1 MDTVDRMWTTKA
13 RMLGGAGHSALEGG
27 EVSGDAVDMEV
38 NKGLTAFGAEEE
50 GAVGGIVVEEVFGED
65 GGAEGVAEEVEAGF
79 EVGVSVGVVGAEA
92 HSGEVG
98 LGGGVEGGGE
108 GIGPGA
114 STGGVGAPAAG
125 GEPAVASAGGVA
137 VDGDEEDVVFAQL
150 AAPLVHAA
158 AALGQGDV
166 RFLRH
171 QERGVQAPGLE
182 GRDDAAGKET
192 VLGVFQETAV
202 GASLAR
208 SVDAVAV
215 VDEDLHS

>member
-1 MDTVDRMWTTKA
+1 
-13 RMLGGAGHSALEGG
+13 
-27 EVSGDAVDMEV
+27 MEV
-38 NKGLTAFGAEEE
+38 DDGLLAFFAEEE
-50 GAVGGIVVEEVFGED
+50 GAVGVGVHEEVFGED
-65 GGAEGVAEEVEAGF
+65 GGGGGMAEEVEVFF
-79 EVGVSVGVVGAEA
+79 EVGVAVGVVGAEA
-92 HSGEVG
+92 VAGEVD
-98 LGGGVEGGGE
+98 LGGLVEAGGE
-108 GIGPGA
+108 GIGPGVA
-114 STGGVGAPAAG
+114 TGGVGAPAAG

-182 GRDDAAGKET
+182 GGDDAACEEP

-202 GASLAR
+202 GASL
-208 SVDAVAV
+208 SLGVNAVAV

>member
-1 MDTVDRMWTTKA
+1 
-13 RMLGGAGHSALEGG
+13 MLGKAGLFSLEGG
-27 EVSGDAVDMEV
+27 EVGGDAIDMEV
-38 NKGLTAFGAEEE
+38 NKGLLAFGTEEE
-50 GAVGGIVVEEVFGED
+50 GAVGVIVHEEIFGED
-65 GGAEGVAEEVEAGF
+65 GGAAGVAEEGEAGF
-79 EVGVSVGVVGAEA
+79 QVGVAVGVVGAEA
-92 HSGEVG
+92 VAGEVG

-108 GIGPGA
+108 GIGPGVT
-114 STGGVGAPAAG
+114 TGGVGAPAAG
-125 GEPAVASAGGVA
+125 GEPAVAPAGGVA

-171 QERGVQAPGLE
+171 QERGIQAPGLK
-182 GRDDAAGKET
+182 GGDDAAGEEP

-202 GASLAR
+202 GAPLSLGI
-208 SVDAVAV
+208 DAVAV

>member
-1 MDTVDRMWTTKA
+1 
-13 RMLGGAGHSALEGG
+13 
-27 EVSGDAVDMEV
+27 MEV
-38 NKGLTAFGAEEE
+38 NKRLLAFFAEEE
-50 GAVGGIVVEEVFGED
+50 GAVGGVVHEEIFGED
-65 GGAEGVAEEVEAGF
+65 GRAGGMAEEVEVF
-79 EVGVSVGVVGAEA
+79 LEVGVGVGVVGAETVA
-92 HSGEVG
+92 GEVG

-108 GIGPGA
+108 GIGPGVA
-114 STGGVGAPAAG
+114 TGGVGAPAAG

-171 QERGVQAPGLE
+171 QERGIQAPGRE
-182 GRDDAAGKET
+182 GVHDAAGDDA
-192 VLGVFQETAV
+192 VFAVFQETAV
-202 GASLAR
+202 EASL
-208 SVDAVAV
+208 SLGVDAVAV